1 MAHLLHFAA
10 HIPTLKNDILPKQ
23 LMYSSCIYFR
33 AMAITKIE
41 WNEFRYLPRRRRG
54 RYNYILPRKQL
65 TDINNWVKF
74 N

>member
-54 RYNYILPRKQL
+54 RI
-65 TDINNWVKF
+65 
-74 N
+74 